1 MEWRIEMSGKSEE
14 KISKII
20 DTIKSEKIEW
30 IRLQFCDPFGI
41 LQQISVDANDITEES
56 FSQGMPRL
64 DGSSIKGFKE
74 IQNSDMLL
82 APDPNTF
89 AILPEFFDM
98 DYKEREHT
106 NYRTKA
112 ARFFVNINEG
122 YTGKRYSR
130 DSRYIAEQA
139 SDVAKNAGFDKC
151 YFGPEVEFF
160 IFDKIVLG
168 PTPMSTI
175 NWSGGT
181 GYSIESREA
190 PWSTDNASGYIIP
203 VKGGYYPAPPADS
216 LNCARDEIGSTL
228 SKYFGIHV
236 EAHHHEVATA
246 GQGEIQIEYD
256 ELLPIADS
264 VITLKKTTKEVAAKR
279 GRVANFM
286 PKPLEVDNGSAM
298 HISQSLWT
306 EQNGEKK
313 NTFYDPN
320 DEYAELSQ
328 TAHYYIGGLLEH
340 APSLCAITN
349 PTTNSYRRLVPGF
362 EAPTNLAW
370 SRGNRSACI
379 RIPSHHKNMESRKRI
394 ESRIP
399 DPSANIYL
407 AQSAMLLAGL
417 DGIKKKIQPP
427 DPVDMNIYKLSE
439 KKKRELGIKKLP
451 VALRSAIDEL
461 ESDDEYLKSVF
472 TADFLESYC
481 EIKQQEHISVFS
493 LPSPREFYLYSN
505 V

>member
-1 MEWRIEMSGKSEE
+1 MSAN
-14 KISKII
+14 ISDII
-20 DTIKSEKIEW
+20 QTIKDHKIEW

-41 LQQISVDANDITEES
+41 LQQITVSSDEINEES
-56 FSQGMPRL
+56 FSQGLPRL

-74 IQNSDMLL
+74 IYDSDMLL
-82 APDPNTF
+82 TPDPDTF
-89 AILPEFFDM
+89 AINPDFFDM
-98 DYKEREHT
+98 DYREKENT
-106 NYRTKA
+106 NYKTKS
-112 ARFFVNINEG
+112 ARFFVNIHEG

-130 DSRYIAEQA
+130 DSRYIAQKADEI
-139 SDVAKNAGFDKC
+139 AKEEGFNKS

-168 PTPMSTI
+168 PSPMSTI

-190 PWSTDNASGYIIP
+190 PWSTDNASSYSIP
-203 VKGGYYPAPPADS
+203 VKGGYFPAPPADS

-228 SKYFGIHV
+228 HKFFGIKI
-236 EAHHHEVATA
+236 ESHHHEVATA
-246 GQGEIQIEYD
+246 GQGEIQMEFD
-256 ELLPIADS
+256 ELLPMADK
-264 VITLKKTTKEVAAKR
+264 VVTMKKTTKEVAAKR
-279 GRVANFM
+279 GRIANFM

-298 HISQSLWT
+298 HISQSLWKET
-306 EQNGEKK
+306 NDEKI

-328 TAHYYIGGLLEH
+328 IGLYYIGGLLEH
-340 APSLCAITN
+340 ASSLCAITN
-349 PTTNSYRRLVPGF
+349 PTTNSYRRLVPGY

-370 SRGNRSACI
+370 SRSNRSACI
-379 RIPSHHKNMESRKRI
+379 RIPSHHKNMQIRKRV

-407 AQSAMLLAGL
+407 AQAALLLAGL

-439 KKKRELGIKKLP
+439 KKKQELGIKKLP
-451 VALRSAIDEL
+451 VALRDSIDAL
-461 ESDDEYLKSVF
+461 ESDNTYLKPVFAGDFLDEYR
-472 TADFLESYC
+472 
-481 EIKQQEHISVFS
+481 EIKRQEHISVFS

>member
-1 MEWRIEMSGKSEE
+1 MSNESDQKITKIIEDIKKSE
-14 KISKII
+14 
-20 DTIKSEKIEW
+20 IEW

-41 LQQISVDANDITEES
+41 LQQISIASEDITEES
-56 FSQGMPRL
+56 FSQGLPRL

-74 IQNSDMLL
+74 INDSDMLL
-82 APDPNTF
+82 TPDPNTF
-89 AILPEFFDM
+89 AINPDFFDM
-98 DYKEREHT
+98 DYKEREQT
-106 NYRTKA
+106 NYRTKS
-112 ARFFVNINEG
+112 ARFMVNIHEG

-130 DSRYIAEQA
+130 DSRYIAER
-139 SDVAKNAGFDKC
+139 SSEIAKDMGFDKC

-168 PTPMSTI
+168 PNPMSTI

-203 VKGGYYPAPPADS
+203 VKGGYFPAPPADS

-228 SKYFGIHV
+228 HNYFGIKI

-246 GQGEIQIEYD
+246 GQGEIQMEFD
-256 ELLPIADS
+256 ELLPSADN
-264 VITLKKTTKEVAAKR
+264 VITMKKTTKEVAAKR

-286 PKPLEVDNGSAM
+286 AKPLEVDNGSAM
-298 HISQSLWT
+298 HISQSLWK
-306 EQNGEKK
+306 EENGKK
-313 NTFYDPN
+313 VNTFYDPN
-320 DEYAELSQ
+320 DDYAELSQ
-328 TAHYYIGGLLEH
+328 IAQYYIGGLLEH
-340 APSLCAITN
+340 AGSLCAITN

-370 SRGNRSACI
+370 SRSNRSACI
-379 RIPSHHKNMESRKRI
+379 RIPSHHKNMETRKRI

-427 DPVDMNIYKLSE
+427 DPVDMNIYKLTE
-439 KKKRELGIKKLP
+439 KKKREMGIKKLP
-451 VALRSAIDEL
+451 VALRDAVEAL
-461 ESDDEYLKSVF
+461 ESDDEYLQPVF
-472 TADFLESYC
+472 EKDFLEEYC
-481 EIKQQEHISVFS
+481 EIKRREHISVFS

>member
-1 MEWRIEMSGKSEE
+1 M
-14 KISKII
+14 
-20 DTIKSEKIEW
+20 
-30 IRLQFCDPFGI
+30 RLQKKW
-41 LQQISVDANDITEES
+41 A
-56 FSQGMPRL
+56 
-64 DGSSIKGFKE
+64 
-74 IQNSDMLL
+74 
-82 APDPNTF
+82 
-89 AILPEFFDM
+89 
-98 DYKEREHT
+98 
-106 NYRTKA
+106 
-112 ARFFVNINEG
+112 
-122 YTGKRYSR
+122 
-130 DSRYIAEQA
+130 
-139 SDVAKNAGFDKC
+139 FDKC

-168 PTPMSTI
+168 PSPMSTI

-203 VKGGYYPAPPADS
+203 VKGGYFPAPPADS

-228 SKYFGIHV
+228 HNYFGIKI

-246 GQGEIQIEYD
+246 GQGEIQMEFD
-256 ELLPIADS
+256 ELLPMADN
-264 VITLKKTTKEVAAKR
+264 VITMKKTTKEVAAKR

-286 PKPLEVDNGSAM
+286 AKPLEVDNGSAM
-298 HISQSLWT
+298 HISQSLWK
-306 EQNGEKK
+306 EENGKK
-313 NTFYDPN
+313 INTFYDPN
-320 DEYAELSQ
+320 DDYAELSQ
-328 TAHYYIGGLLEH
+328 IAQYYIGGLLEH
-340 APSLCAITN
+340 AGSLCAITN

-370 SRGNRSACI
+370 SRSNRSACI
-379 RIPSHHKNMESRKRI
+379 RIPSHHKNMETRKRI

-407 AQSAMLLAGL
+407 AQSALLLAGL

-439 KKKRELGIKKLP
+439 IKKREMGIKKLP
-451 VALRSAIDEL
+451 IALRDAIEAL
-461 ESDDEYLKSVF
+461 ESDDEYLQPVF
-472 TADFLESYC
+472 AKDFLEDYC
-481 EIKQQEHISVFS
+481 EIKKHEHISVFS

>member
-1 MEWRIEMSGKSEE
+1 MSNASDQKISQIIEDIKKSE
-14 KISKII
+14 
-20 DTIKSEKIEW
+20 IEW

-41 LQQISVDANDITEES
+41 LQQISVASEDITEEA
-56 FSQGMPRL
+56 FSQGLPRL

-74 IQNSDMLL
+74 IHDSDMLIS
-82 APDPNTF
+82 PDPDTF
-89 AILPEFFDM
+89 AINPDFFDM
-98 DYKEREHT
+98 DYREKEHT
-106 NYRTKA
+106 NYSTKS
-112 ARFFVNINEG
+112 ARFFVNIHEG

-130 DSRYIAEQA
+130 DSRYIAERTCEI
-139 SDVAKNAGFDKC
+139 AKDMGFDKC

-168 PTPMSTI
+168 PNPMSTI

-203 VKGGYYPAPPADS
+203 VKGGYFPAPPADS

-228 SKYFGIHV
+228 HKYFGIKI

-246 GQGEIQIEYD
+246 GQGEIQMQFD
-256 ELLPIADS
+256 ELLPMADN
-264 VITLKKTTKEVAAKR
+264 VITMKKTTKEVAVKR
-279 GRVANFM
+279 GRIANFM

-298 HISQSLWT
+298 HISQSLWK
-306 EQNGEKK
+306 EENGKK
-313 NTFYDPN
+313 INTFYDPN

-328 TAHYYIGGLLEH
+328 TAQYYIGGLLEH
-340 APSLCAITN
+340 AGSLCAITN

-370 SRGNRSACI
+370 SRSNRSACI
-379 RIPSHHKNMESRKRI
+379 RIPSHHKNMETRKRI

-439 KKKRELGIKKLP
+439 EKKREIGIKKLP
-451 VALRSAIDEL
+451 VALREAIDTL
-461 ESDDEYLKSVF
+461 ESDDEYLQPVF
-472 TADFLESYC
+472 AKDFLEEYC
-481 EIKQQEHISVFS
+481 EIKRHEHISVFS

>member
-1 MEWRIEMSGKSEE
+1 MMGENQKE

-20 DTIKSEKIEW
+20 DTIKNENIEW

-41 LQQISVDANDITEES
+41 LQQISVSPLDITEEA
-56 FSQGMPRL
+56 FSQGLPRL
-64 DGSSIKGFKE
+64 DGSSIRGFKE
-74 IQNSDMLL
+74 IYESDMLIT
-82 APDPNTF
+82 PDPETF

-98 DYKEREHT
+98 DYREREET
-106 NYRTKA
+106 NYRTKS

-122 YTGKRYSR
+122 GTGKRYSR
-130 DSRYIAEQA
+130 DSRYIAQKACE
-139 SDVAKNAGFDKC
+139 VAKDAGFDKC

-168 PTPMSTI
+168 PSPMSTI

-190 PWSTDNASGYIIP
+190 PWSTNNANGYIIP

-228 SKYFGIHV
+228 TKYFGIKV

-246 GQGEIQIEYD
+246 GQGEIQMEFD
-256 ELLPIADS
+256 ELLQIADK
-264 VITLKKTTKEVAAKR
+264 VITLKKTTKEIAAKR

-298 HISQSLWT
+298 HISQSLWK
-306 EQNGEKK
+306 EQNGEKV
-313 NTFYDPN
+313 NTFYDES

-328 TAHYYIGGLLEH
+328 TALYYIGGLLEH
-340 APSLCAITN
+340 ASSLCALTN

-370 SRGNRSACI
+370 SRSNRSACI
-379 RIPSHHKNMESRKRI
+379 RIPSHHKNMKITKRI

-407 AQSAMLLAGL
+407 AQSAMLMAGL

-427 DPVDMNIYKLSE
+427 DSVDLNIYKLPES
-439 KKKRELGIKKLP
+439 KKRELGIKKLP
-451 VALRSAIDEL
+451 VALREAIHAL
-461 ESDDEYLKSVF
+461 ESDDDYLKPIF
-472 TADFLESYC
+472 EKDFLDSYC
-481 EIKQQEHISVFS
+481 EIKKQEHIQVFA

>member
-1 MEWRIEMSGKSEE
+1 MMSKTPQENITHIIE
-14 KISKII
+14 
-20 DTIKSEKIEW
+20 TIKNEEIEW
-30 IRLQFCDPFGI
+30 VRLQFCDPFGI

-74 IQNSDMLL
+74 IYDSDMLL
-82 APDPNTF
+82 TPDPSTF
-89 AILPEFFDM
+89 AVLPEFFDM
-98 DYKEREHT
+98 DYREKDTT
-106 NYRTKA
+106 NYKTKA

-130 DSRYIAEQA
+130 DSRYIAEKA
-139 SDVAKNAGFDKC
+139 SEVAKNEGFDKC

-228 SKYFGIHV
+228 NKYFGIRV

-246 GQGEIQIEYD
+246 GQGEIQMEFD
-256 ELLPIADS
+256 ELLPIADN
-264 VITLKKTTKEVAAKR
+264 VITLKKTTKEIAVKR
-279 GRVANFM
+279 GRIANFM

-298 HISQSLWT
+298 HISQSLWK
-306 EQNGEKK
+306 EKNGEKT
-313 NTFYDPN
+313 NIFYDQN

-328 TAHYYIGGLLEH
+328 VALYYIGGLFEH
-340 APSLCAITN
+340 ASSLCAITN

-370 SRGNRSACI
+370 SRSNRSACI
-379 RIPSHHKNMESRKRI
+379 RIPSHHKNMEVRKRI

-427 DPVDMNIYKLSE
+427 DSVDMNIYKLSE
-439 KKKRELGIKKLP
+439 MKKKELGIKKLP
-451 VALRSAIDEL
+451 VALRDAIEALECDSEYL
-461 ESDDEYLKSVF
+461 ESVF
-472 TADFLESYC
+472 AKDFLETYC
-481 EIKQQEHISVFS
+481 EIKKHEHISVFS

>member
-1 MEWRIEMSGKSEE
+1 MLSTKS
-14 KISKII
+14 KQNISKII
-20 DTIKSEKIEW
+20 EIIKNEKIEW

-41 LQQISVDANDITEES
+41 LQQISVASDEITEEA

-64 DGSSIKGFKE
+64 DGSSIRGFKE
-74 IQNSDMLL
+74 IHDSDMLL
-82 APDPNTF
+82 IPDPDTF

-98 DYKEREHT
+98 DYREREHT

-112 ARFFVNINEG
+112 ARFFVNIHEG

-130 DSRYIAEQA
+130 DSRYIAEKTT
-139 SDVAKNAGFDKC
+139 DVAKNTGFDKC

-190 PWSTDNASGYIIP
+190 PWSTDNSSGYIVP
-203 VKGGYYPAPPADS
+203 VKGGYFPAPPADS

-228 SKYFGIHV
+228 TKYFGIHV

-246 GQGEIQIEYD
+246 GQSEIQMVFD
-256 ELLPIADS
+256 ELLPMADK
-264 VITLKKTTKEVAAKR
+264 VITMKKTTKEVAAKR

-298 HISQSLWT
+298 HISQSLWKM
-306 EQNGEKK
+306 QNGKEV
-313 NTFYDPN
+313 NTFYDPT

-328 TAHYYIGGLLEH
+328 TALYYIGGLLEH
-340 APSLCAITN
+340 ASSLCAITN

-362 EAPTNLAW
+362 EAPVNLAW

-379 RIPSHHKNMESRKRI
+379 RIPSHHKNMEKRKRI

-407 AQSAMLLAGL
+407 AQSALLLAGL

-427 DPVDMNIYKLSE
+427 DPVDMDIYKIPE
-439 KKKRELGIKKLP
+439 NKKHEMGIKSLP
-451 VALRSAIDEL
+451 FALRGAIEAL
-461 ESDDEYLKSVF
+461 ESDNEYLQPVF
-472 TADFLESYC
+472 ANDFLEEYC
-481 EIKQQEHISVFS
+481 EIKRHEHISVFS